1 VEEACRRL
9 NVRHISV
16 RRELPDVRMQNVALL
31 SRAVKEQL
39 IPGVE
44 LEHYRKALEDLL
56 PERVLAENLKVLE
69 GN

>member
-1 VEEACRRL
+1 
-9 NVRHISV
+9 
-16 RRELPDVRMQNVALL
+16 MQNVALL
-31 SRAVKEQL
+31 SRAVKDRL

-44 LEHYRKALEDLL
+44 LEHYTKALKDLL